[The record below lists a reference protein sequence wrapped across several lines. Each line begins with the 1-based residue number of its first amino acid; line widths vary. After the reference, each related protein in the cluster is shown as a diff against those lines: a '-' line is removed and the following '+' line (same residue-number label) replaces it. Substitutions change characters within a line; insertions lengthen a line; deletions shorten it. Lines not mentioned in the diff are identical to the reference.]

1 MKCRRLLTL
10 AMVGFAFSL
19 AAPQVQATGP
29 LYEQS
34 RAARM
39 TRKLGRGLL
48 NVAFFWC
55 EIPHH
60 INQEARNVDFFTW
73 VITGT
78 GKGLVAGGR
87 RLALGLFDVFT
98 FPVEIP
104 QDYADLQETEFVF
117 ESDLD

>member
-60 INQEARNVDFFTW
+60 INQEARNVDFFTG